1 MTAEPFTVFIVAG
14 EESGDQLGAGLMR
27 AVRAREK
34 DVRFVG
40 VGGQR
45 MVAEG
50 LDPLFPVTDLSHHG
64 LTAVFANLPLILRR
78 IRETV
83 EAAVA
88 AAPDVAV
95 FIDSPD
101 FNLRVARR
109 LRMRAPVIP
118 IVDYVSPTVWAWRPG
133 RAARMARYV
142 DRLLAILPFE
152 PEVHRRLGGPPTS
165 YVGHPLVEKLDV
177 LRPAPSERLP
187 PGDGRPPVLLV
198 LPGSRRS
205 EVSRLLQPFGE
216 AVARLAAAH
225 PGMEVVLPAV
235 AHLRESIAA
244 GIAAWPVRP
253 VIVDGEA
260 EKFAAFR
267 RADAAL
273 AASGTVTLELALSG
287 VPMVVAYRLDPVARA
302 FKWLISVKSIVLANL
317 VLGENAIPEFIDAD
331 ATPEKL
337 AAAVDPLLSD
347 TPARA
352 LQVKAF
358 ARLDGL
364 MIPPGAA
371 PSDRAAAIVL
381 EAAGRRA

>member
-1 MTAEPFTVFIVAG
+1 VTAQPFTVFIVAG

-27 AVRAREK
+27 AIRARK
-34 DVRFVG
+34 DEVRFVG
-40 VGGQR
+40 VGGLR

-83 EAAVA
+83 DAAVA

-109 LRMRAPVIP
+109 LRARARDIP

-133 RAARMARYV
+133 RAAAMAGHV
-142 DRLLAILPFE
+142 DHLLAILPFE
-152 PEVHRRLGGPPTS
+152 PEVHRRLGGPATT
-165 YVGHPLVEKLDV
+165 YVGHPLVEKLGL
-177 LRPAPSERLP
+177 LRPAPGE
-187 PGDGRPPVLLV
+187 RPPLGEGRTPTLLV

-205 EVSRLLQPFGE
+205 EISRLLTPFGA
-216 AVARLAAAH
+216 AVRRLAETH
-225 PGMEVVLPAV
+225 PGLEVVLPAV
-235 AHLRESIAA
+235 PHLRDRIVA
-244 GIAAWPVRP
+244 GVAGWPVKP
-253 VIVDGEA
+253 EIVDGETA
-260 EKFAAFR
+260 KFAAFR
-267 RADAAL
+267 RAHAAL

-302 FKWLISVKSIVLANL
+302 FKWLISVNSNVLANL
-317 VLGENAIPEFIDAD
+317 VLGDNAIPEFIDAD
-331 ATPEKL
+331 ATPENL
-337 AAAVDPLLSD
+337 AAAVDPLLSH
-347 TPARA
+347 TAARA
-352 LQVKAF
+352 AQVAAF

-364 MIPPGAA
+364 MIPDGPG
-371 PSDRAAAIVL
+371 PSDQAAAIVL
-381 EAAGRRA
+381 DAAGRRA